1 MVVWVVWK
9 ECTKQSTP
17 YKYLLLKQKGPA
29 EYQRA
34 PFCSTL
40 PSSSPFELT
49 IEVNGAEGGIRTRT
63 GFPTRPLNVR
73 VYQVP
78 PLRLEVCSKVSSTSY
93 LFF

>member
-40 PSSSPFELT
+40 PSSSPYELT
-49 IEVNGAEGGIRTRT
+49 IEV
-63 GFPTRPLNVR
+63 NVR

-93 LFF
+93 